1 MCVCV
6 DYLTDVIEPSLMDYQ
21 QVEGAYKSTG
31 PLSNFR
37 GGGGVGK
44 EREREQGSLG
54 TFFPRKTKVSRAAK
68 GENFGKT

>member
-1 MCVCV
+1 M
-6 DYLTDVIEPSLMDYQ
+6 YGLLNWKSAPIEPLLMDYQ
-21 QVEGAYKSTG
+21 QLEGAYKSTG

-37 GGGGVGK
+37 GGGVGK

-54 TFFPRKTKVSRAAK
+54 TFFPRKTKVPRAAK